1 MLRLNVF
8 VHPYPARAAESSF
21 GSEGG
26 RRGSTQVSESTPI
39 SWSTISGLTDRERQL
54 GRFMFGDVDL
64 RGVALVDVT
73 VNGER
78 LPDIVHGEVLRSERR
93 AS

>member
-1 MLRLNVF
+1 M
-8 VHPYPARAAESSF
+8 
-21 GSEGG
+21 
-26 RRGSTQVSESTPI
+26 SESKPI

-78 LPDIVHGEVLRSERR
+78 LPNIVHGEVLRSERR

>member
-1 MLRLNVF
+1 M
-8 VHPYPARAAESSF
+8 HESK
-21 GSEGG
+21 
-26 RRGSTQVSESTPI
+26 PI
-39 SWSTISGLTDRERQL
+39 GWGDIPGLTDRERKL
-54 GRFMFGDVDL
+54 GMFMFGDIDL
-64 RGVALVDVT
+64 RGIALMEVS

>member
-1 MLRLNVF
+1 M
-8 VHPYPARAAESSF
+8 
-21 GSEGG
+21 
-26 RRGSTQVSESTPI
+26 SESTPI

-54 GRFMFGDVDL
+54 GKFMFGDVDL

-78 LPDIVHGEVLRSERR
+78 LPDIVHGEVLRSEQR